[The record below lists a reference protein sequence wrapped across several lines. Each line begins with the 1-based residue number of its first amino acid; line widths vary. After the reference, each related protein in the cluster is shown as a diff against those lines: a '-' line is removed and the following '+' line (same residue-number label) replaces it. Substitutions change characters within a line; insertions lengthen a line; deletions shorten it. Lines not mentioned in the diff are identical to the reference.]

1 MFRCAA
7 RSIRKDDLCK
17 DDILDTGSVCTC
29 DYVTHCC
36 EYGRNRQFF
45 NGEKTV
51 QVQPKNTAAIMA
63 PLTATHEEISA
74 GQYFNV
80 QH

>member
-1 MFRCAA
+1 MR
-7 RSIRKDDLCK
+7 IRQKIWFDVSLRRALK
-17 DDILDTGSVCTC
+17 RYALLRIRPESAI
-29 DYVTHCC
+29 
-36 EYGRNRQFF
+36 F